1 MRHPR
6 PHRKRR
12 VKFKLDENL
21 SRRAADLIRAAGH
34 DAVTVAS
41 EGLRGTADETLFEV
55 CRRESRALVTLDRD
69 FGQVLR
75 YPPAATAGI
84 VVLEIGPRA
93 THAACSIAYENSS
106 LYSMRGRREEHCGS
120 SSPGVCESTSRRMT
134 TRGKAS
140 GAGCARIG
148 WRSSASAASPSPRR

>member
-1 MRHPR
+1 
-6 PHRKRR
+6 

-41 EGLRGTADETLFEV
+41 QGLRGAADETLFEV
-55 CRRESRALVTLDRD
+55 CMRESRALVTLDRD

-84 VVLEIGPRA
+84 VVLEIGPRGTRA
-93 THAACSIAYENSS
+93 GLLDRVRELL
-106 LYSMRGRREEHCGS
+106 LYSIRSPEGALWIVELGRLQIHLPADE
-120 SSPGVCESTSRRMT
+120 
-134 TRGKAS
+134 AQ
-140 GAGCARIG
+140 
-148 WRSSASAASPSPRR
+148 